1 MYSIKKVTIFM
12 ILYEYVYC
20 TNISTKIICYIYIF
34 FSESL
39 EYRIKHYTK
48 KGKLK
53 LECKDK

>member
-1 MYSIKKVTIFM
+1 MYIVQTF
-12 ILYEYVYC
+12 LQ
-20 TNISTKIICYIYIF
+20 KIICYIYIF